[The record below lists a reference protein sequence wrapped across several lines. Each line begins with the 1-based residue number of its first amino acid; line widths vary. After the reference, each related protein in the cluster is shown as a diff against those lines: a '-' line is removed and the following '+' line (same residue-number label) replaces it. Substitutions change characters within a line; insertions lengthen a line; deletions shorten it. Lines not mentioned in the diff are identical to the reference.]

1 MNLDKKN
8 NLICTALITISL
20 LSFIFGFLNNEDLS
34 TGGSSWDFNLIW
46 PIVQEYTNF
55 NFESEKSQITR
66 HVPFHYLILS
76 IFNFFFEGKNSV
88 RFFYF
93 IFSFLLPFFLYLN
106 LNQLYKDKKLNI
118 LIISFA
124 FFFLPFFRSSAI
136 WANAHLTALIFFLI
150 GNFYY
155 LKSKINNKFSLKLL
169 NLFFLSLATYSI
181 QSYVILYLFYLY
193 RYFVLESFKNFL
205 YLFVISCFLGL
216 PGLYFIYI
224 NPRIANLPFTKDIFF
239 NFCFNFTI
247 IFFYF
252 LFFILNKKSI
262 LILFEKISQIKIF
275 HLVLLVLFFLIILFN
290 LNFQVLD
297 SSLKGGGFFYKVS
310 HFLFKNNSF
319 FILIFF
325 FSLILIFNLIKI
337 EKNFLEIILIINLM
351 SINLAVYQKYF
362 EPSFLIL
369 IFVVNKNFLV
379 KNTLSS
385 VGNSVIFYLIIFS
398 YFVVSYIN
406 YIYKFSYD
414 LVI

>member
-1 MNLDKKN
+1 M
-8 NLICTALITISL
+8 
-20 LSFIFGFLNNEDLS
+20 
-34 TGGSSWDFNLIW
+34 
-46 PIVQEYTNF
+46 
-55 NFESEKSQITR
+55 
-66 HVPFHYLILS
+66 
-76 IFNFFFEGKNSV
+76 FF
-88 RFFYF
+88 R
-93 IFSFLLPFFLYLN
+93 
-106 LNQLYKDKKLNI
+106 
-118 LIISFA
+118 
-124 FFFLPFFRSSAI
+124 FFRSSAI